1 MELAFQSPLPLSL
14 PDLFTFTYTN
24 KYNHSFS
31 TKNPYTHTHTQVY
44 SQIDNPCHNLERAH
58 TKLFLSPTTKF
69 LGTPFRIHTCLIGS
83 RSLSLSLPPL
93 KDPFEP
99 FKLRFFGLFL
109 SSIFLL
115 LSQGVSHRDKH
126 AKRRRQRKVT
136 VIDDQNKIVWT
147 KIEGEKWKHEKALEN
162 V

>member
-126 AKRRRQRKVT
+126 AKK
-136 VIDDQNKIVWT
+136 KEAE
-147 KIEGEKWKHEKALEN
+147 EGDSDR
-162 V
+162 

>member
-31 TKNPYTHTHTQVY
+31 TKNPYTHTQVY
-44 SQIDNPCHNLERAH
+44 SQIDNPCNNLQRAH